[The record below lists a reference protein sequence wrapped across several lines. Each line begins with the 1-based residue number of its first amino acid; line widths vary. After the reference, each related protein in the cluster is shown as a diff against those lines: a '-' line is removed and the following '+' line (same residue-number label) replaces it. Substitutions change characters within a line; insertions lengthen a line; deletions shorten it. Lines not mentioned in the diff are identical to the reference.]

1 MWRFSQKIT
10 KFSETFV
17 NNFSES
23 LSFSPYHE
31 FTPENVKRK
40 LGNFCEYMTL
50 LTQDLL
56 PNLVIPQNSQNL
68 VEMFPLLYSKFH
80 KIWSIQNFKIGCI
93 QFNKI
98 FIQLEN
104 KGIEQGWGQGGVGR
118 G

>member
-1 MWRFSQKIT
+1 MLKQ
-10 KFSETFV
+10 
-17 NNFSES
+17 
-23 LSFSPYHE
+23 
-31 FTPENVKRK
+31 K

-56 PNLVIPQNSQNL
+56 PNLV
-68 VEMFPLLYSKFH
+68 EMFPLFYSKSKFH
-80 KIWSIQNFKIGCI
+80 KIWSIQNFKIGFI